1 MQSRIHHAAINVS
14 DFDWYVRFFQD
25 VFSMEAIKER
35 GEAPNRQLWF
45 AQGIQLNE
53 TACAD
58 TAQDYRSILD
68 HISIGVDIDPVEA
81 AAAAIAA
88 GCRKAEGQG
97 AHWFLLPNGYPV
109 ELKPY

>member
-25 VFSMEAIKER
+25 VFSMTVSKQR

-53 TACAD
+53 TASAEETKD
-58 TAQDYRSILD
+58 FRSILD

-81 AAAAIAA
+81 AAEAIAA
-88 GCRKAEGQG
+88 GCSKCEGQG
-97 AHWFLLPNGYPV
+97 PHWFLLPNGYPV